1 VKFLVTLS
9 IRPDASAAEIEQQR
23 IPSSKILW
31 DMHLAGVIREMY
43 ARQDNAGVVF
53 IAESPDN
60 ETLSKQ
66 LSHIPFLQS
75 GLLVGEAIALVPFA
89 DIALAFK

>member
-1 VKFLVTLS
+1 MKFLVTLS

-23 IPSSKILW
+23 IPSSKVLW

-53 IAESPDN
+53 IAESPD
-60 ETLSKQ
+60 SR
-66 LSHIPFLQS
+66 SPGRY
-75 GLLVGEAIALVPFA
+75 GLRPRRARGATSQAG
-89 DIALAFK
+89 